1 MQAVAKGFGGW
12 HGNVPV
18 YTEHAAQS
26 RPHAIGLRNIGF
38 DGRGHDGSG
47 GEQLNGN
54 VVQVPANFSPSR
66 RGDMLTG
73 NFHGDA
79 GVRHLM
85 EPGVNTAD
93 QAYLV
98 KSRLQVFPGSEVSQG
113 TSPY

>member
-1 MQAVAKGFGGW
+1 VSSGG
-12 HGNVPV
+12 GNAIE
-18 YTEHAAQS
+18 YAAQS

-38 DGRGHDGSG
+38 DGRRHDGSG

-66 RGDMLTG
+66 RGHVLTG
-73 NFHGDA
+73 NFHGDS

-85 EPGVNTAD
+85 EPGVHTAH
-93 QAYLV
+93 QTYLV
-98 KSRLQVFPGSEVSQG
+98 KPGLQAFRGSEVSQG